1 MAYNRELSQ
10 FASLVEVSDTSK
22 RVGIQ
27 TDIKISGV
35 VTANYYY
42 GDGRYLTNIIASFV
56 PSGPAKSIQ
65 LNNGGYPAGANNFF
79 YDTGTD
85 NVGIG
90 ISNPTSKLHVVGN
103 SLYTGITTFLGNPV
117 IIGTAGSTGS
127 TNQPLQVTGTAYISG
142 ALGIGTTNPYA
153 PLHINATSL
162 HSDGSSYLR
171 VISASGFNYVQSGK
185 TLVSG
190 SSTDLIFGSIY
201 AGTEWARF
209 KYDNFLIGSPTPTGT
224 SGQKLQVAGGAY
236 IRDYVGLNYPA
247 PTSQLHVQG
256 DVYISGVSTATTYN
270 ATSSFQIN
278 NTPVINVNRG
288 LQNITSGVIVGIN
301 SNGQYIGAGT
311 TTLDFVGTGA
321 SVRLNQTLN
330 RIEVALRDEGITGKY
345 VEDAE
350 DIFGWVPKTYTTTT
364 NITIST
370 NNAGLSPS
378 YVISNLPSITVGN
391 GLTLTV
397 DSGKTMVINPLNL
410 SD

>member
-10 FASLVEVSDTSK
+10 FASLVEVNDTSK
-22 RVGIQ
+22 RIGIQ
-27 TDIKISGV
+27 TDIRVSGV

-42 GDGRYLTNIIASFV
+42 GDGRYLTDIVASFV

-90 ISNPTSKLHVVGN
+90 TSSPTSKFHVVGN
-103 SLYTGITTFLGNPV
+103 ALYTGISTFLGNPV
-117 IIGTAGSTGS
+117 IIGSATSTGS

-153 PLHINATSL
+153 PLHINASSL

-171 VISASGFNYVQSGK
+171 IISSSGFNYVQSGK

-236 IRDYVGLNYPA
+236 IRDNLGLNYSA

-256 DVYISGVSTATTYN
+256 DVYISGVSTATSYSVTN
-270 ATSSFQIN
+270 SFQIN
-278 NTPVINVNRG
+278 NVPVVNSSRG
-288 LQNITSGVIVGIN
+288 LQNITSGAIIGIN

-321 SVRLNQTLN
+321 SVRLNQTSN
-330 RIEVALRDEGITGKY
+330 KIEVALRDAGITGRH
-345 VEDAE
+345 VTGAE
-350 DIFGWVPKTYTTTT
+350 DIFGWVPKTYTTSS

-370 NNAGLSPS
+370 DNAGSSAS
-378 YVISNLPSITVGN
+378 YVISNLSNITIGN
-391 GLTLTV
+391 GFSLTV
-397 DSGKTMVINPLNL
+397 DSGKTMIINPLDL